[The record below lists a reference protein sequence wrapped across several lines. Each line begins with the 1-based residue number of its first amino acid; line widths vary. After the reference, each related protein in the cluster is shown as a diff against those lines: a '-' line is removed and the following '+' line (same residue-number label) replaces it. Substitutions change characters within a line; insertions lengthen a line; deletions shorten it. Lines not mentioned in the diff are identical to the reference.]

1 MTKYK
6 GQFPSVYEITDYG
19 QRIGNEANR
28 LAYPNNPKVAQ
39 YIYRNKKGKP
49 IKKDGKY
56 VYGHPTPQFKSTMNA
71 VTKGFHFWNAWSR
84 VGASCD
90 VFVGTCVRAVYNR
103 EFPLGLWKQLRWMKT
118 HPDFVEVKDHTNL
131 QDGDIII
138 YKKAIAGRHGHICIY
153 YNGKI
158 KEASAKHF
166 YGRTTDQVANRL
178 SAKGKKYVYVF
189 RIKDGKKYCP
199 LEKGMTGDE
208 VKRLQRYLNWYFKGD
223 DDLKPLKVDGIFGSI
238 TKGYVKA
245 MQVEFNKQ
253 GKLKVI
259 DGVAGTK
266 TLAVMKG
273 VSK

>member
-6 GQFPSVYEITDYG
+6 GQFPSVYHITDYG

-39 YIYRNKKGKP
+39 YP
-49 IKKDGKY
+49 S
-56 VYGHPTPQFKSTMNA
+56 GHATPQFKSTMSA
-71 VTKGFHFWNAWSR
+71 VTKGVKFWNAWSR

-103 EFPLGLWKQLRWMKT
+103 DFPVGLWKQLRRMEN
-118 HPDFVEVKDHTNL
+118 HPDFEKVKDHSKL

-138 YKKAIAGRHGHICIY
+138 YKKKIAGRHGHICIY

-158 KEASAKHF
+158 KEASAKHY
-166 YGRTTDQVANRL
+166 YGRTTDQVKNRL
-178 SAKGKKYVYVF
+178 STKGKKYVYVF
-189 RIKDGKKYCP
+189 RVKDGKKYCP

-208 VKRLQRYLNWYFKGD
+208 VKKLQRYLNWYFKGD

-238 TKGYVKA
+238 TNGRVKL
-245 MQVEFNKQ
+245 MQNQ
-253 GKLKVI
+253 LGGLKI
-259 DGVAGTK
+259 DGVVGVK
-266 TLAVMKG
+266 TLAKMKG
-273 VSK
+273 VSR